1 MTDSN
6 QNQPFIDLHLHTTA
20 SDGTFTPSEVV
31 RFSKRLNLEA
41 IAITDHDSIAGI
53 NEALEAGKREGIEV
67 IPGIEFSTEVKNVS
81 IHIVG
86 LFVDI
91 KSEKLIKLTQEI
103 QNAREKRAKKI
114 IEKINALNKGP
125 IISFEEVYAKAN
137 GLIGRPHIAEVL
149 IEKGFASTIEET
161 FENYLKRGA
170 SCYVPRFKITPI
182 ECFKLLNE
190 MGAIPILAHPGLLPK
205 KLDFE
210 YFLKTLVENG
220 LVGIEVF
227 YPTHKYEQREY
238 FHEIAGKYNLL
249 ESGGSDCHGLL
260 NNGPF
265 IGSQQIP
272 YSILD
277 KMKKSFNKD

>member
-1 MTDSN
+1 MADLN

-31 RFSKRLNLEA
+31 RFSKRLNLVA

-53 NEALEAGKREGIEV
+53 NEAQEAGIREGIEV

-81 IHIVG
+81 VHIVG
-86 LFVDI
+86 LFVNI
-91 KSEKLIKLTQEI
+91 KSEKLIKLTQDI

-125 IISFEEVYAKAN
+125 KITFKEVYAKAN
-137 GLIGRPHIAEVL
+137 GLIGRPHIAEIM
-149 IEKGFASTIEET
+149 IEKGYASAIDET

-170 SCYVPRFKITPI
+170 PCYVPRFKITPI
-182 ECFKLLNE
+182 ECIKFLND
-190 MGAIPILAHPGLLPK
+190 MGAISILAHPGLLPK

-210 YFLKTLVENG
+210 CFLKTLVENG
-220 LVGIEVF
+220 LAGIEVF
-227 YPTHKYEQREY
+227 YPTHKYEQKEY
-238 FHEIAGKYNLL
+238 FHEIACKYNLL

-277 KMKKSFNKD
+277 KMKKRFNKD

>member
-1 MTDSN
+1 MAESN
-6 QNQPFIDLHLHTTA
+6 HNQLFIDLHLHTTA

-31 RFSKRLNLEA
+31 RFSKKLRLVA

-67 IPGIEFSTEVKNVS
+67 IPGIEFSTEVNNMS

-86 LFVDI
+86 LFIDI
-91 KSEKLIKLTQEI
+91 HNKQLIKLTHEI

-114 IEKINALNKGP
+114 IEKINTLNKGP
-125 IISFEEVYAKAN
+125 KITFKEVYAKAN
-137 GLIGRPHIAEVL
+137 GLIGRPHIAEVM
-149 IEKGFASTIEET
+149 IEKGYTSTIEET
-161 FENYLKRGA
+161 FKNYLKRGA

-182 ECFKLLNE
+182 ECIKLLKE
-190 MGAIPILAHPGLLPK
+190 MDAIPILAHPGLLPK
-205 KLDFE
+205 KMDFE
-210 YFLKTLVENG
+210 DFLKTLVENG
-220 LVGIEVF
+220 LAGLEVF
-227 YPTHKYEQREY
+227 YPTHKYEQKEY
-238 FHEIAGKYNLL
+238 FQEIASKYNLL

-272 YSILD
+272 YIILE
-277 KMKKSFNKD
+277 KMKKRFNKD